1 MDVTPTIRRADERAA
16 TAVPAAKEYRSAFP
30 QVPVT
35 IAAGGTGQGSG
46 WHASSV
52 ERPSTRVA
60 IIDSWP
66 SPTPGD
72 WEQAWGALLMSHC
85 RGSAGIVSVSCE
97 YGPLLL
103 HVGSSPLIV
112 DRRSVQRPPRTDAR
126 LSADGFEL
134 LPVVDQLKELR
145 AALSLNKSQLA
156 RIMRVT
162 RPTIYEWY
170 QGKDP
175 NAVNCERIRT
185 LLRVLKRSV
194 VSGAKPLNA
203 RFVRQPMG
211 PAEPSLLDLLSE
223 HRLDQKRVARAVKRA
238 RDLGAEAFRRR
249 ENREDRL
256 RALGF
261 EDPTGNQRKE
271 QLARNVALQ
280 DWPKR

>member
-16 TAVPAAKEYRSAFP
+16 TAVPAAKEYRFAFP
-30 QVPVT
+30 QVPVA
-35 IAAGGTGQGSG
+35 IEPGTGQGSG
-46 WHASSV
+46 WYASSV
-52 ERPSTRVA
+52 ERRSTLGT
-60 IIDSWP
+60 IIDCWP
-66 SPTPGD
+66 SSTPGVC
-72 WEQAWGALLMSHC
+72 EQAWGALLMSH
-85 RGSAGIVSVSCE
+85 GSAGIVSVSCDF
-97 YGPLLL
+97 GPLLL

-126 LSADGFEL
+126 LIADGFAS

-145 AALSLNKSQLA
+145 AALSLNKSQFA
-156 RIMRVT
+156 RIMCVT

-170 QGKDP
+170 EGKEP
-175 NAVNCERIRT
+175 NPTNSERIRV
-185 LLRVLKRSV
+185 LLRVLERNA
-194 VSGAKPLNA
+194 VSGAMPLNA
-203 RFVRQPMG
+203 RFIRQSMG

-223 HRLDQKRVARAVKRA
+223 HRLDQERVARAVKWA
-238 RDLGAEAFRRR
+238 RDLDAAAFRKR

-256 RALGF
+256 RTLGF

>member
-60 IIDSWP
+60 IIDCWP
-66 SPTPGD
+66 SPTPGV
-72 WEQAWGALLMSHC
+72 WEQAWGAQLMSHC

-175 NAVNCERIRT
+175 NASNSARIRT
-185 LLRVLKRSV
+185 SVTRSRAQCRFWRDAAQRALHPTIDGTRRAV
-194 VSGAKPLNA
+194 APRLAQRAPSRSGA
-203 RFVRQPMG
+203 
-211 PAEPSLLDLLSE
+211 
-223 HRLDQKRVARAVKRA
+223 
-238 RDLGAEAFRRR
+238 RR
-249 ENREDRL
+249 E
-256 RALGF
+256 RAQAG
-261 EDPTGNQRKE
+261 
-271 QLARNVALQ
+271 ARSWRRGIPQAGE
-280 DWPKR
+280 P